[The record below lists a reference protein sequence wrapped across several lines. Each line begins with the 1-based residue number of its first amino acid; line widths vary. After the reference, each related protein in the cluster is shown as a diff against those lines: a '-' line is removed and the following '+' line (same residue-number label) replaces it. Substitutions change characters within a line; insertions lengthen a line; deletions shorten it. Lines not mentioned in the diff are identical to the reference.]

1 VVYGDA
7 ANGGAFSGFLPPINA
22 ARTRSVFKL
31 TSTVPVKFRLTC
43 NGAPPSNAV
52 AYLTVQKIDSN
63 PDGTIRT
70 INEAIAT
77 NAATTGN
84 QFRYADGGYHF
95 NLSTKSG

>member
-1 VVYGDA
+1 MVYGDA